1 MRLQQLLI
9 LLVIPHEVERA
20 GLRLIIEEDSSNR
33 VAGEAAEGK
42 SALTIARDL
51 RPDVVVLDSSLRDV
65 PALALAHFLKHL
77 CPWSQTLLY
86 TEHSDRDGIVAALRE
101 GVRAFV
107 RKSRPE
113 HLVPALRALADHRP
127 YWEGAVEDE
136 LLNELL
142 EPRPPPSLTNL
153 TTREL
158 QVLQMVA
165 TGRTCQEMARALEV
179 TSKEM
184 GTIRTGVRRKL
195 GLRTMAELIRY
206 ATRNGVPNA

>member
-1 MRLQQLLI
+1 VRLQQLLV

-20 GLRLIIEEDSSNR
+20 GLRLIIEEDGFNR

-42 SALTIARDL
+42 AALTLARDH

-65 PALALAHFLKHL
+65 PALALAHFLKHF

-107 RKSRPE
+107 RKSQPE
-113 HLVPALRALADHRP
+113 QLVPALRALADHRP

-136 LLNELL
+136 LLNEFL
-142 EPRPPPSLTNL
+142 EPRPPSQTNL
-153 TTREL
+153 TNRQL

-165 TGRTCQEMARALEV
+165 AGRTRQEMARALAA
-179 TSKEM
+179 TPKEI

-206 ATRNGVPNA
+206 ATRDGMPNA